1 MSANVSAK
9 ALTTLKEIR
18 LLKEISQKRIKQIQ
32 QNQTL
37 NADHSSQLIR
47 SYSKAEAQAWLG
59 VPHPNT
65 LTRLIAAVQQGDDGK
80 TFQREENSHY
90 RFTIEDLHFFA
101 DKLDVKPFKRNADQQ
116 LQVFTTANLKGGV
129 GKTTSTVNLAT
140 GLAVANNK
148 RYRVGFIDLDPQG
161 TGSIFGCPTLSDD
174 DFTVG
179 ELLQNKYELD
189 TDETE
194 SEFIHSCFLKTHI
207 PNLHYLPGRVSDF
220 FFESYAEQMQLNS
233 PDGQKLDVYRILK
246 EKIIDAVKDDFDI
259 ILIDTAPSLNKA
271 FYNSIYAA
279 TSVIL
284 PMIPEFISFD
294 ATLKYL
300 ARFEEIYAIAAKA
313 GHPGLD
319 YIRLLIT
326 NFDSAG
332 ASNASTVHRTYVQDL
347 KALFGSRV
355 FPYAIRHTKAIPIC
369 ADFMMTVFDM
379 KPSEYPKSRK
389 QLLNAVENLTDVVSE
404 IESLCLQVW
413 ANPTGLEPSSDHLQE
428 H

>member
-1 MSANVSAK
+1 MSVSTK

-32 QNQTL
+32 QSQT
-37 NADHSSQLIR
+37 R
-47 SYSKAEAQAWLG
+47 SANNNEQMVRTYSKAEAQAWLG

-65 LTRLIAAVQQGDDGK
+65 LTRLIGAVQQGDEGK
-80 TFQREENSHY
+80 VFQREENGHY

-101 DKLDVKPFKRNADQQ
+101 DKLEVPRFDRTASQEV
-116 LQVFTTANLKGGV
+116 QVFTTANLKGGV
-129 GKTTSTVNLAT
+129 GKTTSAVNLAT

-161 TGSIFGCPTLSDD
+161 TGSIFGCPGLSDD

-179 ELLQNKYELD
+179 ELLQGKYELD
-189 TDETE
+189 EGE
-194 SEFIHSCFLKTHI
+194 NEKEFIRSCFLPTHI

-220 FFESYAEQMQLNS
+220 FFESYAEQLQLAA
-233 PDGQKLDVYRILK
+233 PEDQKLDVYRILH

-271 FYNSIYAA
+271 FYNAIYAA

-319 YIRLLIT
+319 YIRLLVT

-347 KALFGSRV
+347 KTLFGVRV

-413 ANPTGLEPSSDHLQE
+413 LNPAENQA
-428 H
+428 